1 MLKPIKHIL
10 VIRLSAMGDV
20 AMTIPVLSAF
30 NTQYPHIKITVLTRP
45 FFAPFFREL
54 KNTTIFPIDL
64 NGKHKGILGL
74 YKLSKELKSQQI
86 DAVADLHNVLRSKIL
101 KCFLYNVKT
110 VHIDKG
116 RKEKKALIAGNIFQP
131 LKTTHQRYADVFKYL
146 GFEINLSQTQFSKKK
161 DLTPNLKKLI
171 GYKTQ
176 KLIGIAPFA
185 AHKSKMY
192 SIDKME
198 IVISH
203 LSKTSTVLLF
213 GGGQKEIDILKRIER
228 KYENVFN
235 LAGKLDLNQ
244 ELDVI
249 SNLNLMVSMDSG
261 NAHIATMFGIDVIT
275 LWGVTHP
282 YAGFYPF
289 HQKPENALLADR
301 DLYPKIPTSIYGNK
315 FPKGYENAINSIQP
329 NDVIQK
335 IENVLKYHHNLQ

>member
-1 MLKPIKHIL
+1 MSKPIEHIL

-30 NTQYPHIKITVLTRP
+30 NAQHPHVKITVLTRP
-45 FFAPFFREL
+45 FFSPFFREL

-74 YKLSKELKSQQI
+74 YKLSKELKSQHI

-101 KCFLYNVKT
+101 NCFLNNIKT
-110 VHIDKG
+110 VQIDKG
-116 RKEKKALIAGNIFQP
+116 RKDKKALTTGNIFQP
-131 LKTTHQRYADVFKYL
+131 LKSTHQRYVDVFNKL
-146 GFEINLSQTQFSKKK
+146 GFKINLSKTYFPKSRELSP
-161 DLTPNLKKLI
+161 DLKRLI
-171 GYKTQ
+171 GSNTQ

-198 IVISH
+198 KVIDH

-213 GGGQKEIDILKRIER
+213 GGGQKEIDILNTLEK

-261 NAHIATMFGIDVIT
+261 NAHIASMLGIDVVT

-301 DLYPKIPTSIYGNK
+301 NIYPKIPTSIYGNK
-315 FPKGYENAINSIQP
+315 FPKGYEDAINSIQH

-335 IENVLKYHHNLQ
+335 IENILKYHHNPQ